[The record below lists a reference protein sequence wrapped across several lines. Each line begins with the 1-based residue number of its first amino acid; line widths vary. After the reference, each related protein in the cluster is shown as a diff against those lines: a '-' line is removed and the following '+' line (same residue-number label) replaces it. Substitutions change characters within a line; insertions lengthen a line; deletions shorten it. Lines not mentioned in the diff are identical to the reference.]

1 MGRNPDKLECDL
13 VMRGGITSGIVYP
26 RAIAKLAE
34 TYNFRSIGGTSAGA
48 IAAAA
53 TAAAQF
59 GANNGEDRFRTIY
72 ELPKKLAELKDDK
85 STLERLFQ
93 PQPGTS
99 RLFSLL
105 MSGLEREGTFKK
117 ILRVVTT
124 GLANYWCYSVAGA
137 VTLIPL
143 LWAANAG
150 GLGGAPRTVLIIA
163 ALILGLLTAILGVAL
178 GVFLDVR
185 KRLPET
191 ATGSALARATCGLI
205 GQAFCR

>member
-26 RAIAKLAE
+26 RAIAKLAKP
-34 TYNFRSIGGTSAGA
+34 YNFRSIGGTSAGA

-59 GANNGEDRFRTIY
+59 GANNGDDRFQTIY
-72 ELPKKLAELKDDK
+72 ELPKKLAELKDGK

-105 MSGLEREGTFKK
+105 MSGLKREGTFRK
-117 ILRVVTT
+117 ILRVVATDS
-124 GLANYWCYSVAGA
+124 ANYWCYSVAGA
-137 VTLIPL
+137 AVTLTPL
-143 LWAANAG
+143 LW
-150 GLGGAPRTVLIIA
+150 
-163 ALILGLLTAILGVAL
+163 VAS
-178 GVFLDVR
+178 
-185 KRLPET
+185 
-191 ATGSALARATCGLI
+191 ATGLSE
-205 GQAFCR
+205 